1 MTFSYTDEQLNN
13 LNRDYAVYSVNLEF
27 AKRNGRTYVNSN
39 LSESISP
46 DDLEKTNTITT
57 SDGQEFRVVATKS
70 DTETGFD
77 GLAVAPIVNG
87 EPDYKNVAVIAAGTD
102 PDSPV
107 NKTMFGSR
115 DFYSAIIARQT
126 YLSPQYKVADQFVKE
141 IMDDPRYEVSQLSG
155 YSQGSYMLKVGAKYH
170 IPTTTFNAWF
180 KYGGLTLEEKA
191 FIESNPSMFIDYR
204 RKNDDVVVWND
215 FNHPEWY
222 NTTTTNSMPSTIHWL
237 DGSSHKIGDW
247 EFDPVT
253 GQVVDGKGGK
263 PLISGVYRAYANSLR
278 GMAHYKDL
286 KSKWSSGGIS
296 SSEEIYLDAAQGSI
310 LSSSMATAARTGADE
325 VSALAKKANQELQE
339 IWSKIDFTSYTA
351 LAPYEVEALF
361 ASQGITQAQFIDTFQ
376 AETDQTVTKMN
387 ASAQAFEKLDKQLQE
402 VIEKTVATDT
412 QFAKEFRQWK
422 EKM

>member
-1 MTFSYTDEQLNN
+1 MKFQYTDEQLNN
-13 LNRDYAVYSVNLEF
+13 LNQDYAVYSVNEEF
-27 AKRNGRTYVNSN
+27 SSRKKTKQVVVKTNIDPKN
-39 LSESISP
+39 E
-46 DDLEKTNTITT
+46 TNTITT
-57 SDGQEFRVVATKS
+57 SDGQEFRVLATKS
-70 DTETGFD
+70 DPKTGFD

-102 PDSPV
+102 PGSPTKIDV
-107 NKTMFGSR
+107 GTAVAERESG
-115 DFYSAIIARQT
+115 
-126 YLSPQYKVADQFVKE
+126 LSPQYYAADRFVKE

-180 KYGGLTLEEKA
+180 FYRSLSNEEKA
-191 FIESNPSMFIDYR
+191 FIDKNPAMFIDYR
-204 RKNDDVVVWND
+204 RNYDLVVFGND
-215 FNHPEWY
+215 FNHPELF
-222 NTTTTNSMPSTIHWL
+222 NKSFLEMPDTIYWL
-237 DGSSHKIGDW
+237 DGTSHNIGDW
-247 EFDPVT
+247 EFDPIT
-253 GQVVDGKGGK
+253 GQLVDDKGGK

-286 KSKWSSGGIS
+286 KSKWSKNGIS

-387 ASAQAFEKLDKQLQE
+387 ASAQAFENLDKQLQE
-402 VIEKTVATDT
+402 VIEKTVATDK
-412 QFAKEFRQWK
+412 QLAKEFRQWK

>member
-1 MTFSYTDEQLNN
+1 M
-13 LNRDYAVYSVNLEF
+13 
-27 AKRNGRTYVNSN
+27 
-39 LSESISP
+39 
-46 DDLEKTNTITT
+46 
-57 SDGQEFRVVATKS
+57 
-70 DTETGFD
+70 
-77 GLAVAPIVNG
+77 LAVAPIVNG

-102 PDSPV
+102 PDSPTKIDV
-107 NKTMFGSR
+107 ST
-115 DFYSAIIARQT
+115 AIIARET
-126 YLSPQYKVADQFVKE
+126 SLSPQYKVADQFVKE

-180 KYGGLTLEEKA
+180 KYGALTLEEKA
-191 FIESNPSMFIDYR
+191 FIENNPAMFIDYR
-204 RKNDDVVVWND
+204 RKHDDVVRWND
-215 FNHPEWY
+215 LNHPEWY
-222 NTTTTNSMPSTIHWL
+222 TSPIDITNSMPNTIHWL
-237 DGSSHKIGDW
+237 DGTSHKIGDW

-253 GQVVDGKGGK
+253 GQVVDGKGGN

-351 LAPYEVEALF
+351 LAPYEVDAIF

-376 AETDQTVTKMN
+376 TETNQTATKMN
-387 ASAQAFEKLDKQLQE
+387 ASAQAFEQLDKQLQE
-402 VIEKTVATDT
+402 VIEKTVATDK
-412 QFAKEFRQWK
+412 QLAEEFRQWK

>member
-1 MTFSYTDEQLNN
+1 MVFTYTDKQLNE
-13 LNRDYAVYSVNLEF
+13 LNQGKNVYS
-27 AKRNGRTYVNSN
+27 SN
-39 LSESISP
+39 PEYAERKGYKIVTPSP
-46 DDLEKTNTITT
+46 KNKGETNTII

-87 EPDYKNVAVIAAGTD
+87 KPDYKNVAVIAAGTD

-107 NKTMFGSR
+107 NKSMFVSR
-115 DFYSAIIARQT
+115 DVNSAIIAKKM

-170 IPTTTFNAWF
+170 IPTTTYNAWF
-180 KYGGLTLEEKA
+180 TYPSLSNEEKA
-191 FIESNPSMFIDYR
+191 FIDKNPAMFIDYR
-204 RKNDDVVVWND
+204 KKSDNVVAIND
-215 FNHPEWY
+215 FNHPEWF
-222 NTTTTNSMPSTIHWL
+222 NKSFLKMPDTIYWL
-237 DGSSHKIGDW
+237 DGSSHKIEDW

-253 GQVVDGKGGK
+253 GQLVDGKGGK

-278 GMAHYKDL
+278 GMASYKDL
-286 KSKWSSGGIS
+286 KSKWSKNGIS

-325 VSALAKKANQELQE
+325 VSALAKKANQELEE

-351 LAPYEVEALF
+351 LAPYEVEAFL
-361 ASQGITQAQFIDTFQ
+361 
-376 AETDQTVTKMN
+376 
-387 ASAQAFEKLDKQLQE
+387 L
-402 VIEKTVATDT
+402 
-412 QFAKEFRQWK
+412 AKVSLKHSLLIRFRQRQHK
-422 EKM
+422 QSLR

>member
-1 MTFSYTDEQLNN
+1 MKFQYTDEQLNN
-13 LNRDYAVYSVNLEF
+13 LNQDYAVYSVNEEF
-27 AKRNGRTYVNSN
+27 SSRKKTKQVVVKTNIDPKN
-39 LSESISP
+39 E
-46 DDLEKTNTITT
+46 TNTITT
-57 SDGQEFRVVATKS
+57 SDGQEFRVIATKS
-70 DTETGFD
+70 DPKTGFD

-102 PDSPV
+102 PGSPTKIDV
-107 NKTMFGSR
+107 VTAVAERESG
-115 DFYSAIIARQT
+115 
-126 YLSPQYKVADQFVKE
+126 LSPQYYVADRFVKK

-155 YSQGSYMLKVGAKYH
+155 YSQGSWSYMLKVGAKYH

-180 KYGGLTLEEKA
+180 FYRSLSNEEKA
-191 FIESNPSMFIDYR
+191 FIDKNPAMFIDYR
-204 RKNDDVVVWND
+204 RNYDLVVFGND
-215 FNHPEWY
+215 FNHPELF
-222 NTTTTNSMPSTIHWL
+222 NKSFLEMPDTIYWL
-237 DGSSHKIGDW
+237 EGTSHNIGDW

-253 GQVVDGKGGK
+253 GQLVDGKGGK

-376 AETDQTVTKMN
+376 AETNQTATKMN
-387 ASAQAFEKLDKQLQE
+387 ASAKAFENMDKQLQE
-402 VIEKTVATDT
+402 VIEKTVATDK
-412 QFAKEFRQWK
+412 QLAKEFRQWK

>member
-70 DTETGFD
+70 DIETGFD

-87 EPDYKNVAVIAAGTD
+87 KPDYKNVAVIAAGTD
-102 PDSPV
+102 PGSPTKIDV
-107 NKTMFGSR
+107 GTAVAERESG
-115 DFYSAIIARQT
+115 
-126 YLSPQYKVADQFVKE
+126 LSPQYYVADRFVKE

-155 YSQGSYMLKVGAKYH
+155 YSQGSYMLKIGAKYH

-180 KYGGLTLEEKA
+180 KYGALTLEEKA

-204 RKNDDVVVWND
+204 RKHDDVVRWND

-247 EFDPVT
+247 EFDPAT
-253 GQVVDGKGGK
+253 GQLVDGKGGK

-351 LAPYEVEALF
+351 LAPYEVDAIF

-376 AETDQTVTKMN
+376 AETNQTATKMN
-387 ASAQAFEKLDKQLQE
+387 VSAQAFENMDKQLQE
-402 VIEKTVATDT
+402 VIEKTVATDK
-412 QFAKEFRQWK
+412 QLAKEFRQWK

>member
-1 MTFSYTDEQLNN
+1 MKFQYTDEQLNN
-13 LNRDYAVYSVNLEF
+13 LNQDFAVYSVNEEF
-27 AKRNGRTYVNSN
+27 SSRKKTKQVVEKSN
-39 LSESISP
+39 IDPKNE
-46 DDLEKTNTITT
+46 TNTITT

-70 DTETGFD
+70 DPVTGFD

-87 EPDYKNVAVIAAGTD
+87 KPDYKNVAVIAAGTD
-102 PDSPV
+102 PGSPTKIDV
-107 NKTMFGSR
+107 GTAVAERESG
-115 DFYSAIIARQT
+115 
-126 YLSPQYKVADQFVKE
+126 LSPQYYVADRFVKE

-180 KYGGLTLEEKA
+180 FYNSLSNEEKA
-191 FIESNPSMFIDYR
+191 FIDKNPAMFIDYR
-204 RKNDDVVVWND
+204 RNYDVVVFGND
-215 FNHPEWY
+215 FNHPELF
-222 NTTTTNSMPSTIHWL
+222 NKSFLEMPDTIYWL
-237 DGSSHKIGDW
+237 DGTSHNIGDW

-253 GQVVDGKGGK
+253 GQLVDGKGGK

-286 KSKWSSGGIS
+286 KSKWSTGGIS

-310 LSSSMATAARTGADE
+310 LSSSMATVARTGADE

-351 LAPYEVEALF
+351 LAPYEVETLF
-361 ASQGITQAQFIDTFQ
+361 ASQGITQTQFIDTFQ
-376 AETDQTVTKMN
+376 AETDKIVTKMN
-387 ASAQAFEKLDKQLQE
+387 ASAQAFEQLDKQLQE
-402 VIEKTVATDT
+402 VIEKTVATDK
-412 QFAKEFRQWK
+412 QLAEEFRQWK

>member
-1 MTFSYTDEQLNN
+1 MTFNYTDNQLNN
-13 LNRDYAVYSVNLEF
+13 LNQDFAVYSVNKEF
-27 AKRNGRTYVNSN
+27 SDRNKRKFVTDIPKNEN
-39 LSESISP
+39 E
-46 DDLEKTNTITT
+46 TNTITA

-87 EPDYKNVAVIAAGTD
+87 KPDYKNVAVIAAGTD

-107 NKTMFGSR
+107 NKGMFGSR
-115 DFYSAIIARQT
+115 DVNSAIIARQT

-180 KYGGLTLEEKA
+180 KYGALSLKEKA

-222 NTTTTNSMPSTIHWL
+222 NTTTTNSMPNTIHWL
-237 DGSSHKIGDW
+237 DGSSHKIADW

-310 LSSSMATAARTGADE
+310 LSSSMAAAARTGADE

-387 ASAQAFEKLDKQLQE
+387 ASAQAFENLDKQLQE
-402 VIEKTVATDT
+402 VIEKTVATDK
-412 QFAKEFRQWK
+412 QLAKEFRQWK

>member
-1 MTFSYTDEQLNN
+1 MVFNYTDNQLNN
-13 LNRDYAVYSVNLEF
+13 LNQDFAVYSINKEF
-27 AKRNGRTYVNSN
+27 SDRNKKKFVTDIPKNEN
-39 LSESISP
+39 E
-46 DDLEKTNTITT
+46 TNTITT
-57 SDGQEFRVVATKS
+57 SDGQEFRVIATKS
-70 DTETGFD
+70 DLGTGFD
-77 GLAVAPIVNG
+77 GLAVAPMVNG

-107 NKTMFGSR
+107 NKQGPFTY
-115 DFYSAIIARQT
+115 DVYSAIIARQT

-180 KYGGLTLEEKA
+180 KYGALTLEEKA
-191 FIESNPSMFIDYR
+191 FIENNPAMFIDYR
-204 RKNDDVVVWND
+204 RKHDDVVRWND
-215 FNHPEWY
+215 LNHPEWY
-222 NTTTTNSMPSTIHWL
+222 TSPIDITNSMPNTIHWL
-237 DGSSHKIGDW
+237 DGTSHKIGDW

-253 GQVVDGKGGK
+253 GQVVEGKGGK

-278 GMAHYKDL
+278 GMSHYKDL
-286 KSKWSSGGIS
+286 KSKLSSGGIS

-325 VSALAKKANQELQE
+325 VSALAKKANKELQE

-351 LAPYEVEALF
+351 LAPYEVDAIF

-376 AETDQTVTKMN
+376 TETTQTTTKMN
-387 ASAQAFEKLDKQLQE
+387 ASAQAFEQLDKQLQE

-422 EKM
+422 AEM

>member
-1 MTFSYTDEQLNN
+1 MYFQYTDEHLNN
-13 LNRDYAVYSVNLEF
+13 LNQDYAVYSVNEEF
-27 AKRNGRTYVNSN
+27 SSRKKTKQVVEKSN
-39 LSESISP
+39 IDPKNE
-46 DDLEKTNTITT
+46 TNTITT

-70 DTETGFD
+70 DPVTGFD

-102 PDSPV
+102 PGSPTKIDV
-107 NKTMFGSR
+107 GTAVAERESG
-115 DFYSAIIARQT
+115 
-126 YLSPQYKVADQFVKE
+126 LSPQYYVADRFVNE

-180 KYGGLTLEEKA
+180 FYNSLSNEEKV
-191 FIESNPSMFIDYR
+191 FIDKNPAMFIDYR
-204 RKNDDVVVWND
+204 RNYDLVVFGND
-215 FNHPEWY
+215 FNHPELF
-222 NTTTTNSMPSTIHWL
+222 NKSFLEMPDTIYWL
-237 DGSSHKIGDW
+237 DGTSHNIGDW

-253 GQVVDGKGGK
+253 GQLVDGKGGK
-263 PLISGVYRAYANSLR
+263 PLISGVYKAYANSLR

-376 AETDQTVTKMN
+376 AETTQTVTKMN
-387 ASAQAFEKLDKQLQE
+387 ASAQAFENLDKQLQE
-402 VIEKTVATDT
+402 VIEKTVATDK
-412 QFAKEFRQWK
+412 QLAKEFRQWK

>member
-1 MTFSYTDEQLNN
+1 MVFNYTDNQLNN
-13 LNRDYAVYSVNLEF
+13 LNQDFAVYSINKEF
-27 AKRNGRTYVNSN
+27 SDRNKKKFVTDIPKNEN
-39 LSESISP
+39 E
-46 DDLEKTNTITT
+46 TNTITT
-57 SDGQEFRVVATKS
+57 SDGQEFRVIATKS
-70 DTETGFD
+70 DLGTGFD
-77 GLAVAPIVNG
+77 GLAVAPMVNG

-107 NKTMFGSR
+107 NKQGPFTY
-115 DFYSAIIARQT
+115 DVYSAIIARQT

-180 KYGGLTLEEKA
+180 KYGALTLEEKA
-191 FIESNPSMFIDYR
+191 FIENNPAMFIDYR
-204 RKNDDVVVWND
+204 RKHDDVVRWND
-215 FNHPEWY
+215 LNHPEWY
-222 NTTTTNSMPSTIHWL
+222 TSPIDITNSMPNTIHWL
-237 DGSSHKIGDW
+237 DGTSHKIGDW

-253 GQVVDGKGGK
+253 GQVVDGKGGN

-325 VSALAKKANQELQE
+325 VSALAKKANKELQE

-351 LAPYEVEALF
+351 LAPYEVDAIF

-376 AETDQTVTKMN
+376 TETTQTTTKMN
-387 ASAQAFEKLDKQLQE
+387 ASAQAFEQLDKQLQE

-422 EKM
+422 AEM

>member
-13 LNRDYAVYSVNLEF
+13 LNQDYAVYSVNLEF
-27 AKRNGRTYVNSN
+27 AKRNGRTYVNSDLTEN
-39 LSESISP
+39 TSP

-57 SDGQEFRVVATKS
+57 SDGQEFRVIATKS
-70 DTETGFD
+70 HKETGFD

-87 EPDYKNVAVIAAGTD
+87 EPDYKSIAVIAAGTD
-102 PDSPV
+102 PGSPTKIDV
-107 NKTMFGSR
+107 GTAVAERESG
-115 DFYSAIIARQT
+115 
-126 YLSPQYKVADQFVKE
+126 LSPQYYVADRFVKE

-180 KYGGLTLEEKA
+180 FYNSLSNEEKA
-191 FIESNPSMFIDYR
+191 FIDKNPAMFIDYR
-204 RKNDDVVVWND
+204 RNYDVVVFGND
-215 FNHPEWY
+215 FNHPELF
-222 NTTTTNSMPSTIHWL
+222 NKSFLEMPDTIYWL
-237 DGSSHKIGDW
+237 DGTSHNIGDW

-253 GQVVDGKGGK
+253 GQVIDGKGGK

-310 LSSSMATAARTGADE
+310 LSSSIATAARTGADE
-325 VSALAKKANQELQE
+325 VSTLAKKANQELQE

-351 LAPYEVEALF
+351 LSPYEVDAIF

-376 AETDQTVTKMN
+376 TETNQTATKMN
-387 ASAQAFEKLDKQLQE
+387 ASAQAFENMDKQLQE

-412 QFAKEFRQWK
+412 RFAKDFRQWK

>member
-13 LNRDYAVYSVNLEF
+13 LNQDYAVYSVNLEF

-39 LSESISP
+39 LIENTSP

-70 DTETGFD
+70 HKGTGFD

-102 PDSPV
+102 PDSPTKIDV
-107 NKTMFGSR
+107 ATAVAERETS
-115 DFYSAIIARQT
+115 
-126 YLSPQYKVADQFVKE
+126 LSPQYFLADRFVKE
-141 IMDDPRYEVSQLSG
+141 IMEDPRYEVSQLSG
-155 YSQGSYMLKVGAKYH
+155 YSQGAYMLKVGAKYR

-180 KYGGLTLEEKA
+180 FYPSLSNEEKA
-191 FIESNPSMFIDYR
+191 FIDKNPAMFIDYR
-204 RKNDDVVVWND
+204 KKHDDVVRWND
-215 FNHPEWY
+215 FNHPELF
-222 NTTTTNSMPSTIHWL
+222 NKSFLKMPDTIYWL
-237 DGSSHKIGDW
+237 DGSSHKIEDW

-286 KSKWSSGGIS
+286 KSKWSKNGIS

-351 LAPYEVEALF
+351 LAPYEVEAIF

-376 AETDQTVTKMN
+376 AETTQTVTKMN
-387 ASAQAFEKLDKQLQE
+387 ASAQAFEQLDKQLQD

>member
-39 LSESISP
+39 LIENISP
-46 DDLEKTNTITT
+46 KDLEKTNTITT

-87 EPDYKNVAVIAAGTD
+87 KPDYKNVAVIAAGTD

-107 NKTMFGSR
+107 NKTMFSSR
-115 DFYSAIIARQT
+115 DVNSAIIARQT

-180 KYGGLTLEEKA
+180 KYGALSLKEKA

-253 GQVVDGKGGK
+253 GQVVDSKGGK

-339 IWSKIDFTSYTA
+339 IWSKIDFTSYSA

-376 AETDQTVTKMN
+376 TETTQTVTKMN
-387 ASAQAFEKLDKQLQE
+387 ASAQAFENLDKQLQE

-422 EKM
+422 AEM

>member
-1 MTFSYTDEQLNN
+1 MNFQYTDEHLNN
-13 LNRDYAVYSVNLEF
+13 LNQDYAVYSVNEEF
-27 AKRNGRTYVNSN
+27 SSRKKTKQVVEKSN
-39 LSESISP
+39 IDPKNE
-46 DDLEKTNTITT
+46 TNTITT

-70 DTETGFD
+70 DPVTGFD
-77 GLAVAPIVNG
+77 GLAVAPIVNDK
-87 EPDYKNVAVIAAGTD
+87 PDYKNVAVIAAGTD

-107 NKTMFGSR
+107 NKTMFSSR
-115 DFYSAIIARQT
+115 DVNSAIIARQT

-180 KYGGLTLEEKA
+180 KYGALTLEEKA

-310 LSSSMATAARTGADE
+310 LSSSMAAAARTGADE

-339 IWSKIDFTSYTA
+339 IWSKIDFTSYSA

-376 AETDQTVTKMN
+376 TETNQTATKMN
-387 ASAQAFEKLDKQLQE
+387 ASAQAFENLDKQLQE
-402 VIEKTVATDT
+402 VIEKTVATDK
-412 QFAKEFRQWK
+412 QLAKEFRQWK